1 MPLPY
6 NSQPIAQTHI
16 MLPLLLLITGVPPS
30 QSIDRNIGIQ
40 FTAAPESSVVPP
52 GDLVLFA
59 CKTNIGKGEK
69 FHNLPWLCSFIVLQL
84 FVWICFIFH
93 NFKNLLTIFTVLK
106 SREYQN
112 GLLTS
117 FCL

>member
-1 MPLPY
+1 MSLPY

-52 GDLVLFA
+52 GDLVFFA

-69 FHNLPWLCSFIVLQL
+69 IIKSYMAFILQHSID
-84 FVWICFIFH
+84 V
-93 NFKNLLTIFTVLK
+93 KNVD
-106 SREYQN
+106 
-112 GLLTS
+112 
-117 FCL
+117 C

>member
-52 GDLVLFA
+52 GDLVFFA

-69 FHNLPWLCSFIVLQL
+69 IIFGKPYRSIALVYSTL
-84 FVWICFIFH
+84 F
-93 NFKNLLTIFTVLK
+93 
-106 SREYQN
+106 
-112 GLLTS
+112 
-117 FCL
+117 